1 MSNRHCEE
9 QLPKRRG
16 NLNQIASLTFAMTYL
31 LALHSSREGA
41 RRAGGFKNKMILI
54 YAFSNPW
61 GTNISHLTLLELQK
75 TLTPV
80 LSKKGVGGRFGGQ
93 GEIVYQLIH
102 NYPQEFFRKYIQGNQ
117 YDLIIGLGDSPSDK
131 IRIETQTKNS
141 YNDKS
146 IYPFSPILIDLNLP
160 NLENFDS
167 NVFSISSNMGTYN
180 CNWMAYS
187 TQLYLNQKSPSTYHI
202 FLHLPKKANATS
214 TAFQIK
220 NLFESNRIF
229 LSLF

>member
-1 MSNRHCEE
+1 MIYDR
-9 QLPKRRG
+9 
-16 NLNQIASLTFAMTYL
+16 
-31 LALHSSREGA
+31 SS
-41 RRAGGFKNKMILI
+41 ILI

-61 GTNISHLTLLELQK
+61 GTNISRRTLLELQK
-75 TLTPV
+75 TFSSP
-80 LSKKGVGGRFGGQ
+80 SCQRGGQ
-93 GEIVYQLIH
+93 GEIVYQLIY

-167 NVFSISSNMGTYN
+167 NFFTISSNMGTYN
-180 CNWMAYS
+180 CNWIAYS
-187 TQLYLNQKSPSTYHI
+187 TQLYLNQKSPSTHHI
-202 FLHLPKKANATS
+202 FLHLPKKANAT
-214 TAFQIK
+214 TVAFQIK
-220 NLFESNRIF
+220 TLFESNNIF
-229 LSLF
+229 LSIF